1 MDSDNA
7 RSELHKA
14 GAIMS
19 KFIQTNTIKER
30 LKCPKCHTIM
40 YREKHKAQDAVCKVC
55 GWAHSFK
62 YIDEGEE

>member
-1 MDSDNA
+1 
-7 RSELHKA
+7 
-14 GAIMS
+14 MS